1 VTRHFKLLMVAS
13 LLAAVMFAATNHHWQ
28 ANAAPQVNR
37 FTAIAREGARPGLV
51 LNYGQRLSDRR
62 APGPAIEPYV
72 RPEFA
77 AQMYGLRDTILEAA
91 ARHNHAD
98 MTGMSD
104 RDFAALI
111 ALVMY
116 NEHFGWFEERVTP
129 VQALTPFYED
139 LQLHSNRAGLSNLSV
154 WPVNIRPSV
163 ALEILRQQVPLPHS
177 DKISKIP
184 VTVAGSTIKPDAFDS
199 QGALYGAIT
208 AEISD
213 PKLAVEYLA
222 ANLERGVY
230 RARYENVPVTW
241 RALAAWH
248 NQGVVAPEDIRANP
262 VASDYVRRASAYIGK
277 ARALIDLRPPTIPPS
292 KLNSLDS

>member
-1 VTRHFKLLMVAS
+1 VTRHFKLLVVAT
-13 LLAAVMFAATNHHWQ
+13 LMAAVMFAATNHHWR
-28 ANAAPQVNR
+28 ANAAPQTNR
-37 FTAIAREGARPGLV
+37 LGASAREGARPGL
-51 LNYGQRLSDRR
+51 LINYGQRPSDRR
-62 APGPAIEPYV
+62 APRPAIEPYI

-77 AQMYGLRDTILEAA
+77 SQMYGLRETILEAG
-91 ARHNHAD
+91 ARHNHPD
-98 MTGMSD
+98 RTGMSD
-104 RDFAALI
+104 HDYAVLI
-111 ALVMY
+111 ATLMY

-129 VQALTPFYED
+129 VQALTPLYED
-139 LQLHSNRAGLSNLSV
+139 LQWHSNRAGLSNLSL
-154 WPVNIRPSV
+154 WPANIRPSV

-177 DKISKIP
+177 DKTTVIP
-184 VTVAGSTIKPDAFDS
+184 LTVAGSTIKPDAFDS

-230 RARYENVPVTW
+230 RAHYENVPVTW

-248 NQGVVAPEDIRANP
+248 NQGVVSPEDIRANS

-277 ARALIDLRPPTIPPS
+277 ARMLVDLRRPTIPPS
-292 KLNSLDS
+292 KLNMLDS